1 MVTLDTSTPT
11 IGVRELIAERKERD
25 ARAVETGLFAR
36 IRSDSKY
43 ADQDESTFPVALY
56 ADGEYIVHGGRG
68 GRYRLSDV
76 DIFWSNSN
84 GEMFL
89 VQKNKEINHG

>member
-1 MVTLDTSTPT
+1 MATLDTSMPT
-11 IGVRELIAERKERD
+11 ISVRELIAARKEQE
-25 ARAVETGLFAR
+25 AQAVKTGLFAR
-36 IRSDSKY
+36 IRPDSKY
-43 ADQDESTFPVALY
+43 ADQDKTTFPVALY

-76 DIFWSNSN
+76 DLFYSNSN
-84 GEMFL
+84 GEMFP